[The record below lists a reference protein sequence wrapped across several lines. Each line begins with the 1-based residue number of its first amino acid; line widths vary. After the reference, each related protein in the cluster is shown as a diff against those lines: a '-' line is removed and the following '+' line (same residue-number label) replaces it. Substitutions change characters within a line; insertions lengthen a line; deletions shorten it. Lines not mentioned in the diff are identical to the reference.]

1 MKKIPTSLLAITFAN
16 SFAQTPNFS
25 FAKEQSCWAVST
37 KIDNNGDIISVGYF
51 NGTKDFDPSAT
62 TYTLSNAD
70 GSLYMQKLN
79 SNGNLIWAK
88 NFGPTAF
95 SSTENVINGLQVASN
110 NDYVICG
117 TYIGNGDFNPGTAI
131 NTLTCQTNNTNMFI
145 ARFDE
150 NGDYV
155 WANGI
160 GAIGS
165 TNDERAQSISIDN
178 NDNLI
183 VVGSFQNFSPNFTD
197 FDPSASTYT
206 VSGGGGSYVAK
217 YSSNGSFISVQKFQ
231 GLNHQYVFSYPNNDV
246 LVLGYTQGV
255 EDYDPSPTNTYTINT
270 TYPGSYSGQSYYL
283 RLNGSLDF
291 VSAKAISGGSINKF
305 TSASVNPSLTALI
318 CTIDCA
324 GATTDSDPSS
334 TVTTTLNTHFSTYGK
349 IIQRLDGDM
358 NLLFAKNVKKDYNA
372 SFTNGIDNF
381 SNIKDTIVKYDNTGN
396 TIWKYKTTNAMPVSI
411 IQTLSNSLCVSGF
424 NLGNANCD
432 PMTNNPT
439 GLLGVSDGYLFKW
452 DLVVPTNLTQ
462 LKSTDKETKI
472 YPNPATSY
480 IQLTSSSKLSSVS
493 ITDAFGKV
501 IFEKNNSEKDL
512 IIDVSEMSQGV
523 YFITVNDK
531 IKKIIK
537 E

>member
-1 MKKIPTSLLAITFAN
+1 MKKILASLLTVSFVTTF
-16 SFAQTPNFS
+16 SQTPSFS
-25 FAKEQSCWAVST
+25 FAKEQSCWAVNT
-37 KIDNNGDIISVGYF
+37 KIDTNGDIISIGYF
-51 NGTKDFDPSAT
+51 NGVKDFDPSAT

-95 SSTENVINGLQVASN
+95 SSTENVINSLQIAAN

-131 NTLTCQTNNTNMFI
+131 NTLTCQTDNTNMFI

-150 NGDYV
+150 NGNLI

-165 TNDERAQSISIDN
+165 TNNELAQSISIDN
-178 NDNLI
+178 NGDLI
-183 VVGSFQNFSPNFTD
+183 VAGSFQNFSPNFTD

-206 VSGGGGSYVAK
+206 VSGGGGNFVAK
-217 YSSNGSFISVQKFQ
+217 YSGNGSFISVQKFQ

-246 LVLGYTQGV
+246 LVLGYTLGV
-255 EDYDPSPTNTYTINT
+255 EDYDPSPTNTYTVNT
-270 TYPGSYSGQSYYL
+270 TYPGSYPGQTYYL
-283 RLNGSLDF
+283 RLNSNLDF
-291 VSAKAISGGSINKF
+291 VSAKAISGGSVNKF
-305 TSASVNPSLTALI
+305 TSASVSPSLTALM

-324 GATTDSDPSS
+324 GSTIDSDPSS

-381 SNIKDTIVKYDNTGN
+381 SNVKDTIIKYDNTGN

-411 IQTLSNSLCVSGF
+411 INTISNNLYVSGF

-432 PMTNNPT
+432 PMTNDPN
-439 GLLGVSDGYLFKW
+439 GLLGVSDGYLFEW
-452 DLVVPTNLTQ
+452 DLSTITSLSH
-462 LKSTDKETKI
+462 LKLKNQEIKI
-472 YPNPATSY
+472 YPNPASDIITISTNIHKEAIIITNILGEILIEKSIESTSE
-480 IQLTSSSKLSSVS
+480 IIDLSSLKKG
-493 ITDAFGKV
+493 I
-501 IFEKNNSEKDL
+501 
-512 IIDVSEMSQGV
+512 
-523 YFITVNDK
+523 YFITINNK
-531 IKKIIK
+531 TEKIIK
-537 E
+537 N

>member
-1 MKKIPTSLLAITFAN
+1 MKKILTSLLAITFAN
-16 SFAQTPNFS
+16 SFAQTPSFL
-25 FAKEQSCWAVST
+25 FAKELSCWAVCT
-37 KIDNNGDIISVGYF
+37 KIDNNGDIINVGYF
-51 NGTKDFDPSAT
+51 NGTQDFDPSAT
-62 TYTLSNAD
+62 TYTLSDAA

-95 SSTENVINGLQVASN
+95 SSTENVINGLQIASN

-117 TYIGNGDFNPGTAI
+117 TYIGNGDFNSGAAI

-178 NDNLI
+178 NGNLI

-197 FDPSASTYT
+197 FDPSATTYT
-206 VSGGGGSYVAK
+206 VSGGGGSFVAK
-217 YSSNGSFISVQKFQ
+217 YTGNGSFISVQKFQ

-255 EDYDPSPTNTYTINT
+255 EDYDPSPTTTYTINT
-270 TYPGSYSGQSYYL
+270 AYPGSYPGQTFYL
-283 RLNGSLDF
+283 RLNSNLDF
-291 VSAKAISGGSINKF
+291 VSAKAVSGGSVNKF

-334 TVTTTLNTHFSTYGK
+334 TVTTTLNTHFSIYGK

-372 SFTNGIDNF
+372 SFTNGTDNF
-381 SNIKDTIVKYDNTGN
+381 SNVKDTIIKYDNAGN
-396 TIWKYKTTNAMPVSI
+396 VIWKYKTTNAMPVSI
-411 IQTLSNSLCVSGF
+411 IQTPLNNLYVSGF

-432 PMTNNPT
+432 PMTNDGNA
-439 GLLGVSDGYLFKW
+439 LLGVSEGYLFNW
-452 DLVVPTNLTQ
+452 DLSLTTGSKHLESKDQ
-462 LKSTDKETKI
+462 DFKVN
-472 YPNPATSY
+472 PNPMTNY
-480 IQLTSSSKLSSVS
+480 IQLNSSDVLGFVS
-493 ITDAFGKV
+493 ITDVLGTTIYK
-501 IFEKNNSEKDL
+501 KNNFEKDL
-512 IIDVSEMSQGV
+512 KIDVSSLQNGI
-523 YFITVNDK
+523 YFITVNGK
-531 IKKIIK
+531 TRKIIK

>member
-1 MKKIPTSLLAITFAN
+1 MKKLLTSLITLLFVNAF
-16 SFAQTPNFS
+16 SQAPSFS
-25 FAKEQSCWAVST
+25 FAKEQSCWAVDT
-37 KIDNNGDIISVGYF
+37 KIDTNGDIISVGYF
-51 NGTKDFDPSAT
+51 NGVKDFDPSAT
-62 TYTLSNAD
+62 TYTLSDAD

-95 SSTENVINGLQVASN
+95 SSTENVINSLQIAAN

-131 NTLTCQTNNTNMFI
+131 NTLTCQTDNTNIFI

-150 NGDYV
+150 NGNLI

-206 VSGGGGSYVAK
+206 VSGGGGNFVAK
-217 YSSNGSFISVQKFQ
+217 YSSNGSFISVKKFQ

-270 TYPGSYSGQSYYL
+270 TYPGSYSGQTYYL
-283 RLNGSLDF
+283 RLNSNLDF
-291 VSAKAISGGSINKF
+291 ISAKAISGGSINKF
-305 TSASVNPSLTALI
+305 TSASVSSSLTALM

-349 IIQRLDGDM
+349 MIQRLDGDM

-372 SFTNGIDNF
+372 SFTNGTDNF
-381 SNIKDTIVKYDNTGN
+381 SNVKDTLIKYDNAGN

-411 IQTLSNSLCVSGF
+411 IRTPLDNLYVSGF

-432 PMTNNPT
+432 PMTNDPN
-439 GLLGVSDGYLFKW
+439 GLLGASEGYLFRW
-452 DLVVPTNLTQ
+452 DLPITTNIYTL
-462 LKSTDKETKI
+462 EGKI
-472 YPNPATSY
+472 SDISIFPNPAKNY
-480 IQLTSSSKLSSVS
+480 INISSK
-493 ITDAFGKV
+493 D
-501 IFEKNNSEKDL
+501 
-512 IIDVSEMSQGV
+512 
-523 YFITVNDK
+523 FITKTEIINVLGEQ
-531 IKKIIK
+531 IKQQKNEMREIIMSIDDLNSGIYFLKADGKMIRFVK